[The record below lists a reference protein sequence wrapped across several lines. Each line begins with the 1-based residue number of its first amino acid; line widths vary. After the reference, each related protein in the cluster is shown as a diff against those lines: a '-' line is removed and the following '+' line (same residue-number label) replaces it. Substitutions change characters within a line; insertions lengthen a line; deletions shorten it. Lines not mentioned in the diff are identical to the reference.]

1 MMMVPILGGLG
12 WVGWARALPFGGG
25 KEDQVMPPTSK
36 VSGFRRRCLNNNR
49 VCFPQNFRTLIK
61 RENIG
66 TTRHVCRNRIFP
78 FLSPSIPLIKFHFG
92 HARSFVERAVIGGR
106 VPKIPLWG
114 PPPPSLQEVE
124 GGRRLESRAVANA
137 TTAAIPHKRK
147 I

>member
-1 MMMVPILGGLG
+1 ML
-12 WVGWARALPFGGG
+12 
-25 KEDQVMPPTSK
+25 
-36 VSGFRRRCLNNNR
+36 
-49 VCFPQNFRTLIK
+49 
-61 RENIG
+61 
-66 TTRHVCRNRIFP
+66 
-78 FLSPSIPLIKFHFG
+78 
-92 HARSFVERAVIGGR
+92 GGR